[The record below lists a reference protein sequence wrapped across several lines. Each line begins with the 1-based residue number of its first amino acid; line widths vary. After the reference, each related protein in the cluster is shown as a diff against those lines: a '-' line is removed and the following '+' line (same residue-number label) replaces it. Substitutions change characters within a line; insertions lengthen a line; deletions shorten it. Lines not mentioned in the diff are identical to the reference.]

1 VYTNVTGAAIA
12 DPAEI
17 KAALVQQV
25 VSTVRFEDCLRN
37 ASEAC
42 GVSQYFEC
50 GPARVLA
57 GLARRTDKS
66 LAVNSLSE
74 YEDLDA

>member
-1 VYTNVTGAAIA
+1 MYTNVTGEAIA